1 MNHDE
6 GGEGA
11 PLSGLVRLVQGLP
24 LRPRRRGLFGSE
36 YERFMGARRPNS
48 AQLFALADH
57 LRGGGP
63 GGGVASKR
71 PIDAADGIAA
81 AAVGG
86 DGPAAEVLRPVDV
99 MTAQR
104 PIKRAALS
112 PIPDRLTR
120 HANGTMAGGSLYFLP
135 IVDRP
140 NQLSRSVPKAETAL
154 DYLSASPVA
163 RDAIAGMTVRRVP
176 TNIVSD
182 PKEAQTHGLP
192 DGSAY
197 IDWDPNAAL
206 VSQSNGKA
214 QSPALM
220 WFHEMD
226 HALNFLSDPPAWR
239 RRAKAKTFD
248 DYDYREERRVIDGSE
263 RAVALQ
269 LGEPTRRNHRGEWRP
284 AATPIANGRLPR
296 R

>member
-1 MNHDE
+1 MNLDE
-6 GGEGA
+6 GGERT
-11 PLSGLVRLVQGLP
+11 PLSGLMRLVQGLP
-24 LRPRRRGLFGSE
+24 PRPRRRGLFGSE
-36 YERFMGARRPNS
+36 YERFMGARRPNP

-57 LRGGGP
+57 LRGGGR
-63 GGGVASKR
+63 GGGVASDR
-71 PIDAADGIAA
+71 PADAAGGIAA

-86 DGPAAEVLRPVDV
+86 NGPAEEVLRPVEV
-99 MTAQR
+99 LTSQG
-104 PIKRAALS
+104 PIERAALS

-120 HANGTMAGGSLYFLP
+120 HANGTMADGSLYFLP

-140 NQLSRSVPKAETAL
+140 NQLSLSVPKAEMAL

-163 RDAIAGMTVRRVP
+163 RDAIAGMTGRRVP

-182 PKEAQTHGLP
+182 RKEAQTHGRA

-206 VSQSNGKA
+206 VAQSNGLA

-239 RRAKAKTFD
+239 KRVRAKTFD
-248 DYDYREERRVIDGSE
+248 DYDDREERRVIDGPE

-269 LGEPTRRNHRGEWRP
+269 LGEPTRRNHRGEWRQ
-284 AATPIANGRLPR
+284 TTSPIANGRLPR